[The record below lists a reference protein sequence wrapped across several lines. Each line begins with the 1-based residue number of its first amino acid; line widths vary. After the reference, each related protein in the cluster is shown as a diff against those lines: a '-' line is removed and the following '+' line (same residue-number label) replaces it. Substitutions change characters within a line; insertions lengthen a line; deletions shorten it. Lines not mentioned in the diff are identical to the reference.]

1 MTPAKINKNMTIKS
15 DKKNINGSVEN
26 IYGKISNISNLS
38 PFIGDKVQDWKAT
51 ENECSF
57 VVNAMGFNTAITMR
71 IIEKIQ
77 SELVRIQ
84 SGSVDGSADGS
95 PFPFTAALHLQK
107 IDDTSFY
114 ASSEIDVEVPT
125 MLSMMVKKPLQR
137 AIDKL
142 MEQLSLM
149 AAVV

>member
-1 MTPAKINKNMTIKS
+1 MRIKS

-38 PFIGDKVQDWKAT
+38 PFIGDKVQNWKAT
-51 ENECSF
+51 EDECSF
-57 VVNAMGFNTAITMR
+57 TVNAMGTNARITVC
-71 IIEKIQ
+71 IIEKIPN
-77 SELVRIQ
+77 ELVRIQ
-84 SGSVDGSADGS
+84 SGSGS

-114 ASSEIDVEVPT
+114 ADAEIDVEVPA
-125 MLSMMVKKPLQR
+125 MLGMVVKKPLQQ
-137 AIDKL
+137 AVDKL

-149 AAVV
+149 AAAATAPIS